1 MLIYFC
7 HTLDVAEGIKPIKV
21 HVHLGFHS
29 ISAFLNSSGQ
39 AGFTGFDLV
48 IFSDKDQ

>member
-1 MLIYFC
+1 MILYMWLKESNLF
-7 HTLDVAEGIKPIKV
+7 KV

-48 IFSDKDQ
+48 IFTDKDQ